1 MTSSLPLT
9 RAQQHVWVA
18 QQFDDTGRRFVI
30 GGYVHIHGT
39 VDEVA
44 FERAL
49 RIVVAGAETMRV
61 RFGTD
66 AEGEVVQILA
76 DVADWP
82 LHRNSFR
89 DAADPHGEAVRYMY
103 AALDRPFD
111 LSRAPLF
118 EHHLID
124 LGAEGTAWFV
134 KSHHAVLDGAA
145 SAAMVK
151 RVADAYTALVAGRTV
166 LESVFDRVE
175 ALVAEDL
182 RYRASARF
190 ADDRRFWAQ
199 RLATPGPDD
208 APLFAGIPAA
218 TDGPRYIRHVGALD
232 APAWHALRARAD
244 TSGTAWPAWVFA
256 AIAILLHADSGAR
269 MVTLGLAVPAKRSR
283 TALGVTAN
291 IVPLRIPVDPSA
303 SVGELVAAVRAE
315 SLIILRH
322 QRYQQ
327 ADMLADLRAGGVGG
341 GVGGPTINVL
351 PMQKDLRFGT
361 ETATLRHLS
370 AGRSDDLTIGVYD
383 NGEPVLPLVLESSTL
398 RYSEHDLAAHHRR
411 LTETIAAIA
420 AAPEDLPVG
429 RLRTPADQAL
439 AVLLRPVPRTLPDS
453 AFRTPPEPELRSF
466 PEDPAPPAPAA
477 ELPETLVDWFEQTVT
492 ARGDATAVVCGAE
505 SLTYAELDGRSRKLA
520 ELVAGYGVGAGE
532 FVALALPRSLDL
544 IVAMLAVLRAGAAY
558 IPLDPGYPD
567 QRLRAIVADA
577 VPALIV
583 TGGGVALPDSVSTVP
598 VLRIGDRPPVTP
610 AEPAVRPTALH
621 PAYVIH
627 TSGTTDRPKGVV
639 VTHANVVR
647 LLASA
652 QSWFGFGADD
662 VWTLFH
668 ATAFDFSVWEIW
680 GALCHG
686 GKLVVVDAE
695 VARSPSDFLD
705 LLVAQRVT
713 VLNQTPSAFG
723 MLVDALTDR
732 PAASEELS
740 LRCVIFGGEPV
751 EPWRLAAW
759 WSRCDRART
768 RLVNM
773 YGITETTVFST
784 GTSLPPNPS
793 AGDIGTPLPD
803 QSVYVLDATLC
814 PCPPGIPGELYVAG
828 PGVAAGYLR
837 QPGRTAAR
845 FTADPYGPPG
855 TVMYR
860 SGDMA
865 RWTGTGTLEYLG
877 RADRQVKVRG
887 FRIEPGEVEAA
898 LCEQPAVRAAAV
910 LTVEYRPGDRRL
922 VAFVTGDRVDVDIAR
937 AGVAE
942 LLPAQAIPSA
952 IIAVDTIPMTPNGKI
967 DERRLRAIATN
978 GAARAAGAPP
988 RTDIEARLHALFV
1001 DVLGHDGIGIDDGFF
1016 ASGGDSILAVRLADR
1031 VRTAGLAMSPRD
1043 VFEHQTVRALARTVG
1058 TARPTAAPAVA
1069 SIPATTSDGRR
1080 FLPATPLQSGL
1091 LFHSLYETDGEDPYL
1106 VQCALG
1112 LDGAVDEDRLRTA
1125 LKSVLSR
1132 HPQLMGS
1139 FVADDSAQLRY
1150 EIRDD
1155 IGLPWRVVDL
1165 VASTADERQRAVDRV
1180 CAEDTTIDPLAAPL
1194 LTVTLIRTEVRRS
1207 TLVLTHHHALLDG
1220 WSLGI
1225 LLRELL
1231 IGYRGIELP
1240 PATPFRRFLEWSAA
1254 QDRDSAR
1261 RAWGEALVG
1270 AEPSKVA
1277 RADRQ
1282 PWQRPEDHTF
1292 RMPDAMVTALRE
1304 RAAERGLTL
1313 NSLMQAMWAMVLSNL
1328 TGGDDVVFGITVSG
1342 RAGAEMEDVVGLL
1355 MNTVP
1360 LRVRLAPGE
1369 SPLDLAA
1376 RIQTGRAE
1384 LMEHD
1389 HLGLPDIASAA
1400 GETDLF
1406 DTSLVFENFPVDTDL
1421 LDDPD
1426 AGFSVESVEVRGGT
1440 HFPLTVVVVPGGGEL
1455 TFRIGVQLA
1464 RIDCLADADDLWS
1477 RILAACE
1484 ALAER
1489 QQSLVGRVALFEP
1502 GRRLELLAAGRGT
1515 RTDIENASIA
1525 DCFEAV
1531 VRQCPQHVA
1540 IWSDGVEITYAELN
1554 ARANRVARWLR
1565 GRGAGPGVPI
1575 GIALPRSVDLVVAFL
1590 AVYKLGSVC
1599 VPLSDRYPPA
1609 HVRRLLR
1616 FTRTDL
1622 VLDDLDGATAATDD
1636 DSDLGSSIAADAV
1649 ATLMFTSGSTGAPKG
1664 VEVTHRNI
1672 VARAR
1677 DRVGHGDGHERVLM
1691 HLPHTWDM
1699 VVYELWLPL
1708 LTGRTVVLARPG
1720 VLDVHDYTQVL
1731 RTGRVTSMLL
1741 SAGLFHL
1748 LAEQAPDELGRLS
1761 ELAVAG
1767 DVLSPRA
1774 AVAVRRGEEPPGV
1787 RNLYGPVEA
1796 TSFAVTFSIPDDA
1809 SPELPVPIGRPA
1821 DNTRV
1826 TVLDSALRPV
1836 PPGVSGEI
1844 YLSGTGLANGYHRA
1858 AARTAERFVAD
1869 PYGSP
1874 GARMYRTGDLGRWDA
1889 AGLLHFL
1896 GRADRQLKIN
1906 GFRVEPG
1913 EVEAAIRREP
1923 GIAAA
1928 IVTLR
1933 RAGSGQSLVAHVVG
1947 RDGVDTAALRTR
1959 LAASLPS
1966 YLVPS
1971 VIVRVDELPL
1981 TSTGKVDIGA
1991 LPAPPG
1997 AAPVPVRTPRQQV
2010 IAAAFEQALG
2020 GRDVGVTDDFFAL
2033 GGNSLSAIRV
2043 VAAVRSALG
2052 VEVSLRDLFESP
2064 TIAALEQVLDR
2075 RGLGTETARPGFAHV
2090 PRTDPVPLSPAQSRL
2105 WTVNYL
2111 GGQQP
2116 DYLIATALDIYGPL
2130 DAAAVQA
2137 ANGDLIARH
2146 EILRTVLPYA
2156 VDGPVQ
2162 RILPIG
2168 SAQPD
2173 FRIVDAEGIDSV
2185 ERAMESEMLR
2195 GFDLTAQQPMR
2206 TRLYRLGREHHVL
2219 FGVVHHIAGDGE
2231 SMGILQREFLT
2242 AYQARAAGHVPQ
2254 WPGPAT
2260 QFADYAVWLRGLLGP
2275 DTHVLEQ
2282 QTRYWRTMLDGM
2294 PEHPVLPVDRP
2305 RADRRA
2311 NTAAAV
2317 PVLVDADSHR
2327 RFARTALDYRVS
2339 TYMLVHT
2346 ALAVALNAHGA
2357 STDLPIGVALSG
2369 RDSKGLQDVVGCVV
2383 DTAVVRLDLSGAPTH
2398 RELVHQVR
2406 ERVLGAYE
2414 NKEFPFDRL
2423 VALVNPPR
2431 SRTHHP
2437 LFQVMVTYLRGFD
2450 IGTAPDGF
2458 GIRHRPVPVRRTPFE
2473 LLLNLREEYHPDG
2486 QCAGIRGEM
2495 VYAAELLDQ
2504 STVESIVAAMTTALE
2519 AMCATPD
2526 GGAIPRENAI
2536 APR

>member
-1 MTSSLPLT
+1 MTSSWPLT
-9 RAQQHVWVA
+9 SAQQHIWVA
-18 QQFDDTGRRFVI
+18 QQLDDTGRQFVI
-30 GGYVHIHGT
+30 GGYAHIHGA

-49 RIVVAGAETMRV
+49 RIVVGGAETMRV
-61 RFGTD
+61 RFDTD
-66 AEGEVVQILA
+66 AEGEVAQILEA
-76 DVADWP
+76 EIDWP

-89 DAADPHGEAVRYMY
+89 DAADPRGEAMRFMY

-111 LSRAPLF
+111 LRRAPLF

-124 LGAEGTAWFV
+124 LGTEGTAWFV
-134 KSHHAVLDGAA
+134 RSHHAVLDGAA
-145 SAAMVK
+145 SAAMVR
-151 RVADAYTALVAGRTV
+151 RVAETYTALVAGRPV
-166 LESVFDRVE
+166 VEAVFDRVQ
-175 ALVAEDL
+175 ALVAEDV

-199 RLATPGPDD
+199 RLMIPGPAD
-208 APLFAGIPAA
+208 APLFAGIPATA
-218 TDGPRYIRHVGALD
+218 DGPRYIRHVGALE
-232 APAWHALRARAD
+232 APAWHTLRTRAD
-244 TSGTAWPAWVFA
+244 ASGTAWPAWVFA
-256 AIAILLHADSGAR
+256 AIATLLHADSGAR

-291 IVPLRIPVDPSA
+291 VVPLRIPVDPST
-303 SVGELVAAVRAE
+303 SVGELVRAVRAE

-322 QRYQQ
+322 QRYQR

-341 GVGGPTINVL
+341 GVVGPTINVL
-351 PMQKDLRFGT
+351 PMQKDLRFGP

-383 NGEPVLPLVLESSTL
+383 NGEPVLPLVLESSTV
-398 RYSEHDLAAHHRR
+398 RYSERDLAAHHRR

-420 AAPEDLPVG
+420 AAPQDLPVG
-429 RLRTPADQAL
+429 RLRTRAHRILPGLAL
-439 AVLLRPVPRTLPDS
+439 RTFPD
-453 AFRTPPEPELRSF
+453 
-466 PEDPAPPAPAA
+466 PPAPAA
-477 ELPETLVDWFEQTVT
+477 APPETLVAWFERTVT
-492 ARGDATAVVCGAE
+492 ARAAATAVVCGAE
-505 SLTYAELDGRSRKLA
+505 SLTYAELDERGRRLA
-520 ELVAGYGVGAGE
+520 ELIAGYGVGAGE

-544 IVAMLAVLRAGAAY
+544 VVVMVAVLRAGAAY
-558 IPLDPGYPD
+558 VPLDPGYPEH
-567 QRLRAIVADA
+567 RLRAIVADTA
-577 VPALIV
+577 PALIV

-598 VLRIGDRPPVTP
+598 ILRIGDRARVTP
-610 AEPAVRPTALH
+610 AEPATRPSALH

-647 LLASA
+647 LLTSA
-652 QSWFGFGADD
+652 QPWFGFGADD

-668 ATAFDFSVWEIW
+668 STAFDFSVWEIW

-695 VARSPSDFLD
+695 VARAPGDFLD

-723 MLVDALTDR
+723 MLVDATADR
-732 PAASEELS
+732 PAASDGLS
-740 LRCVIFGGEPV
+740 LRHVIFGGEPV

-759 WSRCDRART
+759 WSRCDPERP

-773 YGITETTVFST
+773 YGITETTVFTT
-784 GTSLPPNPS
+784 GTPLTRDS
-793 AGDIGTPLPD
+793 AAGEIGTPLPD
-803 QSVYVLDATLC
+803 QSVYVLDAALC

-845 FTADPYGPPG
+845 FTADPFGAPG

-865 RWTGTGTLEYLG
+865 RWTRIGTLEYLG

-887 FRIEPGEVEAA
+887 FRIEPGEIEAA
-898 LCEQPAVRAAAV
+898 LCGQPAVRAAAV

-922 VAFVTGDRVDVDIAR
+922 VAFVTGDRVDVDTAR
-937 AGVAE
+937 TGIAE
-942 LLPAQAIPSA
+942 LLPAHAMPSA
-952 IIAVDTIPMTPNGKI
+952 IIAIDTVPMTPNGKI
-967 DERRLRAIATN
+967 DEQRLRAIATD

-988 RTDIEARLHALFV
+988 RTDIETRLHALFV

-1016 ASGGDSILAVRLADR
+1016 AAGGDSILAVRLADR
-1031 VRTAGLAMSPRD
+1031 ARAAGLAIAPRE
-1043 VFEHQTVRALARTVG
+1043 VFEQQTVRALARTAG
-1058 TARPTAAPAVA
+1058 TARPVTGPAVV
-1069 SIPATTSDGRR
+1069 ITPAITSDGRR

-1091 LFHSLYETDGEDPYL
+1091 LFHSLYDGADGDDPYL
-1106 VQCALG
+1106 VQFALE
-1112 LDGAVDEDRLRTA
+1112 LDGAVDVDRLRAA
-1125 LKSVLSR
+1125 LRSVLAR
-1132 HPQLMGS
+1132 HPHLMGS
-1139 FVADDSAQLRY
+1139 FVVDHGEQPRY
-1150 EIRDD
+1150 EIQDD
-1155 IGLPWRVVDL
+1155 IELPWRVVDL
-1165 VASTADERQRAVDRV
+1165 VAETADERERAMHRSR
-1180 CAEDTTIDPLAAPL
+1180 AEDARLDPLQAPL
-1194 LTVTLIRTEVRRS
+1194 LTVTLIRTEVRRC

-1220 WSLGI
+1220 WSVGI
-1225 LLRELL
+1225 LLRQLL

-1240 PATPFRRFLEWSAA
+1240 PATPWHRFLEWSAA

-1261 RAWGEALVG
+1261 RAWAQALTD
-1270 AEPSKVA
+1270 AEPTKVA
-1277 RADRQ
+1277 RAARQ
-1282 PWQRPEDHTF
+1282 PWRRPEDHTF
-1292 RMPDAMVTALRE
+1292 RMPDALVAALRE

-1328 TGGDDVVFGITVSG
+1328 TGSDDVVFGITVSG

-1360 LRVRLAPGE
+1360 LRVRLVPGE

-1376 RIQTGRAE
+1376 RIQAGRAE

-1389 HLGLPDIASAA
+1389 HLGLPDIMSAA
-1400 GETDLF
+1400 GEVDLF
-1406 DTSLVFENFPVDTDL
+1406 DTSLVFENFPVDTGL

-1426 AGFSVESVEVRGGT
+1426 ADFSVASVEVLGGT
-1440 HFPLTVVVVPGGGEL
+1440 HFPLTVVIVPDRGEL

-1464 RIDCLADADDLWS
+1464 RIDCLADAGDLWS
-1477 RILAACE
+1477 RMLAACA
-1484 ALAER
+1484 ALAAR
-1489 QQSLVGRVALFEP
+1489 QQPLVGRVALFEP
-1502 GRRLELLAAGRGT
+1502 ARRIELLAAGHGM
-1515 RTDIENASIA
+1515 RTDIENGSIA
-1525 DCFEAV
+1525 DCFESV
-1531 VRQCPQHVA
+1531 VRRCPQHAA
-1540 IWSDGVEITYAELN
+1540 IWSDGVEITYADLN

-1565 GRGAGPGVPI
+1565 DRGAGPGVPI

-1590 AVYKLGSVC
+1590 ALYKLGAVC

-1616 FTRTDL
+1616 FTRTEL
-1622 VLDDLDGATAATDD
+1622 VLDDLDGAAWATDD
-1636 DSDLGSSIAADAV
+1636 DSDLGIVIAPDAV

-1677 DRVGHGDGHERVLM
+1677 DRVGHGDGHDRVLM

-1708 LTGRTVVLARPG
+1708 LAGRTVVLARPG
-1720 VLDVHDYTQVL
+1720 VLDVHDYAHVL
-1731 RTGRVTSMLL
+1731 RAGRVTSMLL
-1741 SAGLFHL
+1741 STGLFHL

-1761 ELAVAG
+1761 RLAVAG

-1774 AVAVRRGEEPPGV
+1774 AVAVRRGAHAPAV

-1809 SPELPVPIGRPA
+1809 SSELPVPIGGPA
-1821 DNTRV
+1821 DNTWV

-1836 PPGVSGEI
+1836 PTGVAGEI
-1844 YLSGTGLANGYHRA
+1844 YLSGAGLANGYHRA
-1858 AARTAERFVAD
+1858 PARTAERFMAD
-1869 PYGSP
+1869 PYGPP

-1928 IVTLR
+1928 IVTVR
-1933 RAGSGQSLVAHVVG
+1933 RAADGQSLVAHVVG
-1947 RDGVDTAALRTR
+1947 RAGVDTAALRTR

-1971 VIVRVDELPL
+1971 VIVPVEELPL
-1981 TSTGKVDIGA
+1981 TATGKVDTAA
-1991 LPAPPG
+1991 LPMPSGIAR
-1997 AAPVPVRTPRQQV
+1997 VPVRTPRQQV
-2010 IAAAFEQALG
+2010 IAAAFAEALG
-2020 GRDVGVTDDFFAL
+2020 GRETGVTDDFFAH

-2043 VAAVRSALG
+2043 VAALRSSLG

-2064 TIAALEQVLDR
+2064 TIAALEQALDR
-2075 RGLGTETARPGFAHV
+2075 RGHGTVTSRPGFAAV
-2090 PRTDPVPLSPAQSRL
+2090 ARTDPIPLSPAQLRL

-2116 DYLIATALDIYGPL
+2116 DYLIATALDIHGPL
-2130 DAAAVQA
+2130 DAAAVA
-2137 ANGDLIARH
+2137 AAVGDLVARH

-2162 RILPIG
+2162 QILPIG

-2173 FRIVDAEGIDSV
+2173 FRIVDVDDIDSV
-2185 ERAMESEMLR
+2185 DRAMESELRR
-2195 GFDLTAQQPMR
+2195 GFDLTARPPLR
-2206 TRLYRLGREHHVL
+2206 IRLYRLGREHHVL
-2219 FGVVHHIAGDGE
+2219 FGVVHHSAGDGE
-2231 SMGILQREFLT
+2231 SMGILQRDLLT
-2242 AYQARAAGHVPQ
+2242 AYQARAAGCVPQ
-2254 WPGPAT
+2254 WPSPAT
-2260 QFADYAVWLRGLLGP
+2260 QFADYAMWLRHLLGS
-2275 DTHVLEQ
+2275 DTPVLEQ
-2282 QTRYWRTMLDGM
+2282 QSRYWRTMLDGV
-2294 PEHPVLPVDRP
+2294 PEQPVLPVDRP
-2305 RADRRA
+2305 RAARLA

-2317 PVLVDADSHR
+2317 PVLVAADSHR
-2327 RFARTALDYRVS
+2327 RLAQPALDYRAS
-2339 TYMLVHT
+2339 IYMLVHT
-2346 ALAVALNAHGA
+2346 ALAIALNGHGA
-2357 STDLPIGVALSG
+2357 GTDLPIGVALSG
-2369 RDSKGLQDVVGCVV
+2369 RDSDGLQDVVGCVV
-2383 DTAVVRLDLSGAPTH
+2383 DTAVVRLDLSCTPTH

-2423 VALVNPPR
+2423 VELVNPRR

-2450 IGTAPDGF
+2450 TGTAPHGLA
-2458 GIRHRPVPVRRTPFE
+2458 IRQRPVAVRRTPFE

-2486 QCAGIRGEM
+2486 SCAGIRGEM
-2495 VYAAELLDQ
+2495 IYAAELFDQ
-2504 STVESIVAAMTTALE
+2504 STVESIVTAMTASLAAMCTEPDAPASSVAVE
-2519 AMCATPD
+2519 CAGAHVEF
-2526 GGAIPRENAI
+2526 GGDA
-2536 APR
+2536 

>member
-1 MTSSLPLT
+1 MTSSWPLT
-9 RAQQHVWVA
+9 KAQQHVWVA
-18 QQFDDTGRRFVI
+18 QQLDDNGRRFVI

-61 RFGTD
+61 RFDTD

-76 DVADWP
+76 NVGDWP
-82 LHRNSFR
+82 LLRNSFR
-89 DAADPHGEAVRYMY
+89 DTADPHGEAVRFMY

-124 LGAEGTAWFV
+124 LGTAGTAWFIR
-134 KSHHAVLDGAA
+134 SHHAVLDGAA
-145 SAAMVK
+145 SAAMIK
-151 RVADAYTALVAGRTV
+151 RVSDTYTALVTGRPV
-166 LESVFDRVE
+166 AESVFDRVE
-175 ALVAEDL
+175 ALVAEDI

-190 ADDRRFWAQ
+190 VDDRRFWAQ
-199 RLATPGPDD
+199 RLAVPGPDD
-208 APLFAGIPAA
+208 APLFAGIPA
-218 TDGPRYIRHVGALD
+218 TVDGPRYIRHVGALD
-232 APAWHALRARAD
+232 APAWSALRARAD
-244 TSGTAWPAWVFA
+244 VSGTAWPAWVFA
-256 AIAILLHADSGAR
+256 AIALLLHADSGAR

-291 IVPLRIPVDPSA
+291 IVPLRIPVDPST
-303 SVGELVAAVRAE
+303 SVGELVGAVRAE

-327 ADMLADLRAGGVGG
+327 ADMLADLRAGGIGG
-341 GVGGPTINVL
+341 GVVGPTINVL
-351 PMQKDLRFGT
+351 PMQKDLRFGA

-398 RYSEHDLAAHHRR
+398 RYSERDLAAHHRR
-411 LTETIAAIA
+411 LTATIAAIA
-420 AAPEDLPVG
+420 AAPEELPVG
-429 RLRTPADQAL
+429 RLRTLAGQPL
-439 AVLLRPVPRTLPDS
+439 AVL
-453 AFRTPPEPELRSF
+453 
-466 PEDPAPPAPAA
+466 PEDPVPAPAV
-477 ELPETLVDWFEQTVT
+477 ELPETLVDWFERAVT
-492 ARGDATAVVCGAE
+492 ERCDATAVVSGAE
-505 SLTYAELDGRSRKLA
+505 SLTYAELDRRSRGLA
-520 ELVAGYGVGAGE
+520 ELIAGYGVGVGE
-532 FVALALPRSLDL
+532 FVGLALPRSLDL
-544 IVAMLAVLRAGAAY
+544 VVAMVAVLRAGAGY
-558 IPLDPGYPD
+558 VPLDPGYPE

-577 VPALIV
+577 APSLIV
-583 TGGGVALPDSVSTVP
+583 TGAETTLPDSVSTVP
-598 VLRIGDRPPVTP
+598 VLRIGAQPQVT
-610 AEPAVRPTALH
+610 ATEPAARPSALH

-639 VTHANVVR
+639 VTHTNVVR
-647 LLASA
+647 LLTSA
-652 QSWFGFGADD
+652 QRWFGFGTDD

-668 ATAFDFSVWEIW
+668 STAFDFSVWEIW

-695 VARSPSDFLD
+695 VARSPRDFLD

-723 MLVDALTDR
+723 MLVDALADR
-732 PAASEELS
+732 STASDGLS
-740 LRCVIFGGEPV
+740 LRYVIFGGEPV

-759 WSRCDRART
+759 WSRRHPERT
-768 RLVNM
+768 RLINM
-773 YGITETTVFST
+773 YGITETTVFTT
-784 GTSLPPNPS
+784 GTPLAGNPS
-793 AGDIGTPLPD
+793 AGDIGIPLPD
-803 QSVYVLDATLC
+803 QSVYVLDAMLC
-814 PCPPGIPGELYVAG
+814 PCPPGIPGELYVTG
-828 PGVAAGYLR
+828 SGVAAGYLH

-845 FTADPYGPPG
+845 FTADPFGTPG

-860 SGDMA
+860 SGDLA

-887 FRIEPGEVEAA
+887 FRIEPGEIEAA
-898 LCEQPAVRAAAV
+898 LCGQPAVHAAAV

-922 VAFVTGDRVDVDIAR
+922 VAFVTGDRVDVDAAR
-937 AGVAE
+937 TGITK
-942 LLPAQAIPSA
+942 LLPVHAVPSA

-967 DERRLRAIATN
+967 DERRLRDFATN
-978 GAARAAGAPP
+978 GAARATGAPP

-1016 ASGGDSILAVRLADR
+1016 AAGGDSILAVRLADR
-1031 VRTAGLAMSPRD
+1031 ARAAGLAISPRD
-1043 VFEHQTVRALARTVG
+1043 VFEHQTVRTLARTVG
-1058 TARPTAAPAVA
+1058 TAGPVAASAVAITAAP
-1069 SIPATTSDGRR
+1069 TSDGRQ

-1091 LFHSLYETDGEDPYL
+1091 LFHSLYEGGDGEDPYL
-1106 VQCALG
+1106 VQCALE
-1112 LDGAVDEDRLRTA
+1112 LDGAVDGDRLRAA
-1125 LKSVLSR
+1125 LRSVLSR
-1132 HPQLMGS
+1132 HPHLMGS
-1139 FVADDSAQLRY
+1139 FVIDDSAQPRY
-1150 EIRDD
+1150 EIHEDLE
-1155 IGLPWRVVDL
+1155 LPWRVVDL
-1165 VASTADERQRAVDRV
+1165 VATTADERERAVDRV
-1180 CAEDTTIDPLAAPL
+1180 RAADAPIDPLVAPL
-1194 LTVTLIRTEVRRS
+1194 LTVTLVRTEARRS
-1207 TLVLTHHHALLDG
+1207 TVLLTYHHALLDG
-1220 WSLGI
+1220 WSLAI

-1240 PATPFRRFLEWSAA
+1240 SATPLRRFLEWSAA

-1261 RAWGEALVG
+1261 RAWATALDG

-1292 RMPDAMVTALRE
+1292 RMPDALVTALRE

-1328 TGGDDVVFGITVSG
+1328 TGSDDVVFGITVSG
-1342 RAGAEMEDVVGLL
+1342 RAGAEMEQVVGLL

-1360 LRVRLAPGE
+1360 LRVRLVPAE
-1369 SPLDLAA
+1369 SPLDLAV
-1376 RIQTGRAE
+1376 RIQNGRAE

-1389 HLGLPDIASAA
+1389 HLGLPDIVSGV

-1406 DTSLVFENFPVDTDL
+1406 DTSLVFENFPVDTGL

-1426 AGFSVESVEVRGGT
+1426 ADFAVASVEVRGGT
-1440 HFPLTVVVVPGGGEL
+1440 HFPLTVVIVPSGGEL

-1464 RIDCLADADDLWS
+1464 RIDCLVDAGDLWA
-1477 RILAACE
+1477 RMLAAGE
-1484 ALAER
+1484 ALAAP
-1489 QQSLVGRVALFEP
+1489 QQPLVGRVVLVE
-1502 GRRLELLAAGRGT
+1502 RQIELLTTGHGV
-1515 RTDIENASIA
+1515 RTDIENGSIA
-1525 DCFEAV
+1525 DCFESV
-1531 VRQCPQHVA
+1531 VRRCPQRVA
-1540 IWSDGVEITYAELN
+1540 IWSDGLEITYSELN

-1565 GRGAGPGVPI
+1565 DRGAGPGVPV

-1590 AVYKLGSVC
+1590 AVYKLGAVC

-1616 FTRTDL
+1616 FTRTEL
-1622 VLDDLDGATAATDD
+1622 VLDDLNGVAATTDD
-1636 DSDLGSSIAADAV
+1636 DSDLGIAIAPDAV

-1677 DRVGHGDGHERVLM
+1677 DRVGHGDRHERVLM

-1720 VLDVHDYTQVL
+1720 VLDVHDYARVL
-1731 RTGRVTSMLL
+1731 RAGHVTSMLL

-1748 LAEQAPDELGRLS
+1748 LAEQAPEELGRLS
-1761 ELAVAG
+1761 KLAIAG

-1774 AVAVRRGEEPPGV
+1774 TVAVRRGDDPPTV

-1796 TSFAVTFSIPDDA
+1796 TSFAVAFSIPADA
-1809 SPELPVPIGRPA
+1809 SPERPVPIGRPA

-1844 YLSGTGLANGYHRA
+1844 YLSGAGLANGYHRA
-1858 AARTAERFVAD
+1858 PAATAERFVAD
-1869 PYGSP
+1869 PYGP
-1874 GARMYRTGDLGRWDA
+1874 LGARMYRTGDLGRWDA
-1889 AGLLHFL
+1889 GGLLHFL

-1923 GIAAA
+1923 GVTAA
-1928 IVTLR
+1928 IVTVR
-1933 RAGSGQSLVAHVVG
+1933 RAGSGQSLIAHVVG
-1947 RDGVDTAALRTR
+1947 PDGVDTAALRTR

-1981 TSTGKVDIGA
+1981 TATGKVDIGA
-1991 LPAPPG
+1991 LPMPPG
-1997 AAPVPVRTPRQQV
+1997 TDPVPVRTPRQQV
-2010 IAAAFEQALG
+2010 IAAAFAEALG
-2020 GRDVGVTDDFFAL
+2020 GRELGLTDDFFAH

-2043 VAAVRSALG
+2043 VAALRPSLG
-2052 VEVSLRDLFESP
+2052 VAVSLRDLFESP
-2064 TIAALEQVLDR
+2064 TIAALEQAFDR
-2075 RGLGTETARPGFAHV
+2075 RGGTGTARPGFAPI
-2090 PRTDPVPLSPAQSRL
+2090 PRTDPIPLSPAQLRL

-2116 DYLIATALDIYGPL
+2116 DYLIATALGIRGPL
-2130 DAAAVQA
+2130 DTTAVTAAV
-2137 ANGDLIARH
+2137 GDLVARH

-2173 FRIVDAEGIDSV
+2173 FRIVEADGIDSV
-2185 ERAMESEMLR
+2185 DRAMETEMR
-2195 GFDLTAQQPMR
+2195 HGFDLTVRPPLR
-2206 TRLYRLGREHHVL
+2206 IRLYRLGPEHHVL

-2231 SMGILQREFLT
+2231 SMGILQRDLLI
-2242 AYQARAAGHVPQ
+2242 AYQARAVGLVPE
-2254 WPGPAT
+2254 WPSPAT
-2260 QFADYAVWLRGLLGP
+2260 QFADYAIWLRHLLGP

-2282 QTRYWRTMLDGM
+2282 QTRYWRTMLDGV
-2294 PEHPVLPVDRP
+2294 PEQPVLPVDRP
-2305 RADRRA
+2305 RAERRS

-2317 PVLVDADSHR
+2317 PVLVDADTHR
-2327 RFARTALDYRVS
+2327 ELARTALDCRVS
-2339 TYMLVHT
+2339 IYMLVHT
-2346 ALAVALNAHGA
+2346 ALAIALNRHGA
-2357 STDLPIGVALSG
+2357 GTDLPVGVALSG
-2369 RDSKGLQDVVGCVV
+2369 RDSAGLQDVVGCVV
-2383 DTAVVRLDLSGAPTH
+2383 DTAVVRADLSGAPTH

-2423 VALVNPPR
+2423 VELVNPRR

-2450 IGTAPDGF
+2450 IGTTPAGLAIQP
-2458 GIRHRPVPVRRTPFE
+2458 RPVAVRRTPFE
-2473 LLLNLREEYHPDG
+2473 LLLNLREEYRADG
-2486 QCAGIRGEM
+2486 SCAGIRGEL
-2495 VYAAELLDQ
+2495 VYAAELFDQ
-2504 STVESIVAAMTTALE
+2504 STVESVIAAMTNAL
-2519 AMCATPD
+2519 AAICAEPD
-2526 GGAIPRENAI
+2526 APVGSTERESVCARVEFGGGV
-2536 APR
+2536 